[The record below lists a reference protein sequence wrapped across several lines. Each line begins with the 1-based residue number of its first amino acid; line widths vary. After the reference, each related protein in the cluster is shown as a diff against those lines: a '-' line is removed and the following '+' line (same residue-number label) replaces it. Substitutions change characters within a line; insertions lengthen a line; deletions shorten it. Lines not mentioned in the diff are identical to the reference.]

1 MGDNQPAIHT
11 SPARKRHDVTV
22 GIICMLCA
30 SLLFSIMNAC
40 VFGATRADPALPS
53 TVVSFIRVLI
63 NLALLLVPVL
73 VTGRLRPLLGDMRP
87 SLWLRGIFG
96 ASALM
101 LSFAAIA
108 RIGVGEAAFLHSS
121 SGVFVALLSPLVLG
135 QRSTGMMWVAIA
147 GSLGGLGLLLSPHWE
162 GSDRVG
168 PALALGSGWLA
179 ALAYLMVARSGR
191 SNTPATVVFY
201 FCLVGV
207 MLHLTYFAWAEAY
220 WPRGLEVWLWTAGSG
235 LAATGAQLLMT
246 RSYQYA
252 PAALLSAVGYTSP
265 VFSLGWSVSLFG
277 QVPSTTAIFGCGLIL
292 LFGMALPF
300 LIKRPDEPRNSA
312 IDQ

>member
-1 MGDNQPAIHT
+1 
-11 SPARKRHDVTV
+11 
-22 GIICMLCA
+22 MLGA
-30 SLLFSIMNAC
+30 SVMFSMMNAC
-40 VFGATRADPALPS
+40 VYAATRADPELPS
-53 TVVSFIRVLI
+53 TMVSFIRVLI
-63 NLALLLVPVL
+63 NLALLLLPAL
-73 VTGRLRPLLGDMRP
+73 VTGRLLPLFGDMRP
-87 SLWLRGIFG
+87 SLWLRGVFG

-101 LSFAAIA
+101 LSFAAIS

-135 QRSTGMMWVAIA
+135 QRSSPWVWLAII
-147 GSLGGLGLLLSPHWE
+147 GSLCGLGLLLSPHWQTT
-162 GSDRVG
+162 DRLG
-168 PALALGSGWLA
+168 PAMALGSGWLA

-277 QVPSTTAIFGCGLIL
+277 QVPSTTAIFGCGLVL
-292 LFGMALPF
+292 LFGIALPF
-300 LIKRPDEPRNSA
+300 VIPRPDESRNST
-312 IDQ
+312 IDP